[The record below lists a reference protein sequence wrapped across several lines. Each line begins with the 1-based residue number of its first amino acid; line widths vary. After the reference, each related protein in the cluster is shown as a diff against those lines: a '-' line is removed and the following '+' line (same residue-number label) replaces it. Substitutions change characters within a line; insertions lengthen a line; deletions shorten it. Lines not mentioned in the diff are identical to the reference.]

1 MARFCTQ
8 CGVSNA
14 DAARFCE
21 ECGTPLKQAVAAA
34 SWAPMTSTASTASTA
49 PMVAGAAT
57 GPGVGAS
64 TTAAAAAPGSGQGKR
79 KLAIIAGV
87 VAALLVVG
95 SGLAVWLAP
104 ESPSEASFKRAME
117 RYLADNADA
126 RDKLLCVANMRYQ
139 GDAIRVA
146 EYDAF
151 TRNWMDAL
159 AQSGVYAPAQVVRSN
174 SGFLVQTQYVYALT
188 EAGKPWIRNNRL
200 CLGDGV
206 RVASVSGFDQV
217 QKNGEQSLALA
228 RAQLEISEEAPW
240 LKQSTQ
246 RDDILQKTGKKSIQL
261 SMPVTLV
268 DGKWQVVHD
277 PSSLRRVESGSPF
290 NLFGRDNA
298 RTGRD
303 IAVASDDGIFSKIK
317 RWFSFGG
324 HPLVGKWREQ
334 SGLLNFEFT
343 NDQMIEGGSAV
354 KARFETDGDTVKIW
368 PEQGI
373 GAGQGLVVTMQ
384 GKDAAV
390 IDMGLIK
397 VRLLRVN

>member
-8 CGVSNA
+8 CGVSNV

-21 ECGTPLKQAVAAA
+21 ECGTPLKQTVFIASPAAVASAGV
-34 SWAPMTSTASTASTA
+34 SAP
-49 PMVAGAAT
+49 
-57 GPGVGAS
+57 
-64 TTAAAAAPGSGQGKR
+64 APGIGTR
-79 KLAIIAGV
+79 KLAVIAGIA
-87 VAALLVVG
+87 AALLVAG
-95 SGLAVWLAP
+95 GGLAVWLAP

-126 RDKLLCVANMRYQ
+126 REKLLCVANMRYQ

-151 TRNWMDAL
+151 TRDWMDAL
-159 AQSGVYAPAQVVRSN
+159 ARSGVYAPAQVVRSN
-174 SGFLVQTQYVYALT
+174 AGFLTQTQYVYALT

-206 RVASVSGFDQV
+206 RVAAVSGFDQV
-217 QKNGEQSLALA
+217 QKNGEQTLALA
-228 RAQLEISEEAPW
+228 RAQLEIGEEAPW
-240 LKQSTQ
+240 LKQSPQ
-246 RDDILQKTGKKSIQL
+246 RDDILQKTGKKTIQL
-261 SMPVTLV
+261 NMPVTLV
-268 DGKWQVVHD
+268 DGKWKVIQD
-277 PSSLRRVESGSPF
+277 PASLRRAESGSSF
-290 NLFGRDNA
+290 NPFGRDNA
-298 RTGRD
+298 RSGRD
-303 IAVASDDGIFSKIK
+303 AAVASDQGIFGKIK

-368 PEQGI
+368 PEQGS
-373 GAGQGLVVTMQ
+373 GLAQGLVVTMQ
-384 GKDAAV
+384 GKDAAI

>member
-8 CGVSNA
+8 CGVSNV

-21 ECGTPLKQAVAAA
+21 ECGTPLKQTVSAA
-34 SWAPMTSTASTASTA
+34 SPVFVAQE
-49 PMVAGAAT
+49 AGAA
-57 GPGVGAS
+57 VNAS
-64 TTAAAAAPGSGQGKR
+64 AAAPGVGISKR
-79 KLAIIAGV
+79 KLAIVAGIAATLLIAG
-87 VAALLVVG
+87 G
-95 SGLAVWLAP
+95 GLAVWLAP

-174 SGFLVQTQYVYALT
+174 SGFLTQTQYVYALT

-200 CLGDGV
+200 CLGDDV
-206 RVASVSGFDQV
+206 RVTTVSGFDQV

-228 RAQLEISEEAPW
+228 RAQLEISGEAPW
-240 LKQSTQ
+240 LKQSPQ
-246 RDDILQKTGKKSIQL
+246 RDNILQKTGKTSIQL
-261 SMPVTLV
+261 NMPVTLV
-268 DGKWQVVHD
+268 DGKWKVVQD
-277 PSSLRRVESGSPF
+277 AALLRRAGSESPF

-298 RTGRD
+298 RAGRD
-303 IAVASDDGIFSKIK
+303 AAVASGDGFLTKIK

-368 PEQGI
+368 PEQGS
-373 GAGQGLVVTMQ
+373 GLAQGLVVTMQ
-384 GKDAAV
+384 GQDTAI

-397 VRLLRVN
+397 VRLLRVK